1 LLIFAGAVLMLRN
14 IFSHRQLMLTVRD
27 SLKARSRRTSFLIRT
42 HMTFMVFF
50 FLSYLGVIFLFI
62 NQIDIVSNLFIG
74 LIFFFGGIFVYI
86 GIIIQQQ
93 AFSSLKAS
101 NQDLKDYSV
110 RLEQEQEKLISLNE
124 DLKNEISRRM
134 KAQESEQLKSDF
146 LSQVS
151 HELRTPLTSIFGFT
165 KLMQKDLDA
174 IWEIEGMQAQTVR
187 KRERLEKN
195 LSIVCSECSRLTR
208 LINNVLDL
216 ARIESGQMT
225 WDDVPVSLD
234 DIVGSSVT
242 AVEGLFVENSS
253 VSLKVDIP
261 RELPALRVDLDLV
274 TQVFVNLISNSVKF
288 TKSGE
293 IAVTVTRE
301 LHYIQVSVCDQG
313 VGMTEENLSRIFDK
327 YFIARKGDT
336 LSSTKLGTGLGL
348 PICKQI
354 VEHYGGKIWAE
365 SEFGVGSCFYVTL
378 PDSLFVE

>member
-1 LLIFAGAVLMLRN
+1 
-14 IFSHRQLMLTVRD
+14 
-27 SLKARSRRTSFLIRT
+27 
-42 HMTFMVFF
+42 
-50 FLSYLGVIFLFI
+50 
-62 NQIDIVSNLFIG
+62 
-74 LIFFFGGIFVYI
+74 
-86 GIIIQQQ
+86 
-93 AFSSLKAS
+93 
-101 NQDLKDYSV
+101 
-110 RLEQEQEKLISLNE
+110 
-124 DLKNEISRRM
+124 M

-348 PICKQI
+348 RS
-354 VEHYGGKIWAE
+354 A
-365 SEFGVGSCFYVTL
+365 SR
-378 PDSLFVE
+378 